1 MSYIS
6 KTQMTLCEDV
16 KNKIMEDSILSM
28 TFYYQMIYN
37 NKIDVCQ
44 KKTRGNAVQII
55 LQIM

>member
-44 KKTRGNAVQII
+44 KKTRGNAFQII

>member
-1 MSYIS
+1 
-6 KTQMTLCEDV
+6 MTLCEDV

-28 TFYYQMIYN
+28 MFYYQMIYN

-44 KKTRGNAVQII
+44 KKTRGNAFQII